1 MKPTCPGRG
10 CVGVYGF
17 VLLFKAPFFFW
28 KGSNWSPWAEIC
40 NIFDTGTERN
50 ETERD
55 LENIWF
61 DSFRFV
67 PFLASYVYVAF
78 RSVLFQ
84 SVRFRSIPFLYNTK
98 CVLLGCVRFYI
109 ILFRS
114 VSVPFRFKSHL
125 FVQFLFVEYQMCSF
139 CFFSFSGTYIFV
151 SFRFLQIS
159 FIFFFLFR
167 FLLFLFVPF
176 RPKIKKC
183 CPSPALY
190 VTLSTILFVISK
202 GSDSCTS

>member
-84 SVRFRSIPFLYNTK
+84 SVRFRFCIIPSVFCWVAFDFISFCFVPSQFRSVSNHIFSFSFFLSNTK
-98 CVLLGCVRFYI
+98 CVLFVFLAFPVHIFSLASVSYKYHLSFSFCSVFCCSFS
-109 ILFRS
+109 FRS
-114 VSVPFRFKSHL
+114 VLK
-125 FVQFLFVEYQMCSF
+125 
-139 CFFSFSGTYIFV
+139 
-151 SFRFLQIS
+151 
-159 FIFFFLFR
+159 
-167 FLLFLFVPF
+167 
-176 RPKIKKC
+176 
-183 CPSPALY
+183 
-190 VTLSTILFVISK
+190 
-202 GSDSCTS
+202 